1 MRMLVVVVAAA
12 VVVVAASVAS
22 TADTRTSQSTVVT
35 VNYNNIFLL
44 LALKAVAVVV
54 VLALSG
60 GVGYGR
66 ALDGVNGFPWV
77 SREDFMFLTAFT
89 LSNEVQ
95 GHQCISRVACLHP
108 ALARQ
113 LATAAVILSP
123 WENGWLGHIQTARN
137 QLEQGILTH
146 SLDSAACRKQHTC
159 PQLTYL

>member
-1 MRMLVVVVAAA
+1 MRMVIVAAA
-12 VVVVAASVAS
+12 VMVAASVIS
-22 TADTRTSQSTVVT
+22 ADSHTSQSTVVK

-66 ALDGVNGFPWV
+66 ALDGGNGFPWV
-77 SREDFMFLTAFT
+77 SRDDLMFLTAFI
-89 LSNEVQ
+89 LSNEEQ

-123 WENGWLGHIQTARN
+123 WENDWLGQVHTARN

-146 SLDSAACRKQHTC
+146 SLDSAACRQQHIC
-159 PQLTYL
+159 PQLPYL